1 MKSDPDP
8 KLFPGY
14 KTGSGINLFGFA
26 TLASIPF
33 TKGIYW
39 YCGMHWKEQWNGLSG
54 GREKKWDIFK
64 SNFAELE
71 THGVELLHYGTNLDF
86 LQT

>member
-1 MKSDPDP
+1 
-8 KLFPGY
+8 
-14 KTGSGINLFGFA
+14 
-26 TLASIPF
+26 
-33 TKGIYW
+33 
-39 YCGMHWKEQWNGLSG
+39 MHWKEQWNGLSG

-86 LQT
+86 LQTVEAPADVPT